1 MCFKNRP
8 HADIVSSTLFS
19 GEGFFRG
26 VRGNTDAHGCPHQGP
41 DIGQRNVLLPHMHA
55 VCVADHGQI
64 NVIVHHEAGMV
75 LLRHAPQDTAFFKFG
90 PVFKILF
97 PVLQNADT
105 GSQEGFGNLLHAAS
119 EGKLRI
125 SQSV

>member
-1 MCFKNRP
+1 MSP
-8 HADIVSSTLFS
+8 PIVGGHADDL
-19 GEGFFRG
+19 
-26 VRGNTDAHGCPHQGP
+26 VRAQQAAGLGGAQF
-41 DIGQRNVLLPHMHA
+41 VLPHMHA

-64 NVIVHHEAGMV
+64 NVIVYHEAGMV